1 MRRASSRVSRL
12 AAVRRPASLS
22 KYTLASAWPLLSL
35 TMKQEAFASS
45 MSHGGGKRWRASQIE
60 PLMIMG
66 QGGVKHSDIPA
77 RCPRLSSIRFT
88 LPKGA
93 QNTILARTTLKG
105 AFDEEAC
112 SAFPGR

>member
-1 MRRASSRVSRL
+1 MEGPSPSG
-12 AAVRRPASLS
+12 AAES
-22 KYTLASAWPLLSL
+22 
-35 TMKQEAFASS
+35 
-45 MSHGGGKRWRASQIE
+45 GGRASQIE

-88 LPKGA
+88 LPKGGSKT
-93 QNTILARTTLKG
+93 TILARTTLKG

>member
-1 MRRASSRVSRL
+1 MRTTLRPLSS
-12 AAVRRPASLS
+12 
-22 KYTLASAWPLLSL
+22 TDN
-35 TMKQEAFASS
+35 
-45 MSHGGGKRWRASQIE
+45 GGGKRRASQIE

-66 QGGVKHSDIPA
+66 QGGIKHSDIPA

-88 LPKGA
+88 LPKGE

-112 SAFPGR
+112 SAFPER

>member
-1 MRRASSRVSRL
+1 MEGPSPSG
-12 AAVRRPASLS
+12 AAES
-22 KYTLASAWPLLSL
+22 
-35 TMKQEAFASS
+35 
-45 MSHGGGKRWRASQIE
+45 GGRASQIE

-93 QNTILARTTLKG
+93 QNTILARTTLKR
-105 AFDEEAC
+105 
-112 SAFPGR
+112 SV